1 MATTDSRTHTSTQLD
16 QSCRVP
22 VLYMLA
28 SSVAW
33 LGVALVLA
41 LVTGLQLRYPNLLN
55 PTFLNEWTNVR
66 LGWFDWDT
74 SWLNYG
80 RLRPVFEYAAIYG
93 WAAQGSFALI
103 IWLMVRLCQTPLR
116 NPMLVMGASL
126 LWNGGLTLAAIFV
139 LAGMGGS
146 LPGLDFPGGLWL
158 VMLAAQLLI
167 MAVAYQLF
175 VSRKAAAVYLSQFYL
190 LAAVTWL
197 PLVFVTA
204 NLLVRCAGHGGAL
217 VPYAQSWFS
226 VLIIALFFVPAGLG
240 ALYYFVPKIT
250 GQPIFAYKSAFSA
263 FWLYALLAPFTGAY
277 KLVGGLFPAWIS
289 TLSMTAGILL
299 AIPLALIG
307 VTLLIPVSRSEEHPS
322 QSISLRFAL
331 LGLVCLFCY
340 FGFEVLQG
348 IRPFGQMVQFTLFQT
363 GHQVLAYYGFFSMIL
378 YAGVYHI
385 VPRLVGL
392 EWSRPNSIQLQFL
405 FSAYAAVFWSIALM
419 AAGAAQ
425 GMVLGVSMA
434 KIPDVVVVEAVRP
447 YLFGQTVALLLIA
460 LSTLGL
466 FDMIRAALFKYWDL
480 RGVETFRE
488 ALFEE
493 VKD

>member
-1 MATTDSRTHTSTQLD
+1 MAAETRSCTPAQLD
-16 QSCRVP
+16 VSCRVP

-33 LGVALVLA
+33 LAVALVLA

-55 PTFLNEWTNVR
+55 PACLADLFGAKLK
-66 LGWFDWDT
+66 WFDWDT

-80 RLRPVFEYAAIYG
+80 RLRPVFEYAAVYG
-93 WAAQGSFALI
+93 WAAQGAFALI

-116 NPMLVMGASL
+116 NPMLVLGASL
-126 LWNGGLTLAAIFV
+126 LWNGGLTLASIFV
-139 LAGMGGS
+139 VAGMGSS

-167 MAVAYQLF
+167 AAVSYQLF
-175 VSRKAAAVYLSQFYL
+175 VARKAAAVYLSQYYL

-197 PLVFVTA
+197 PVIFITA
-204 NLLVRCAGHGGAL
+204 NLLARCLGKGGAL

-226 VLIIALFFVPAGLG
+226 VLLMALFFVPAGLG

-250 GQPIFAYKSAFSA
+250 GLPVFGYRSAFTG

-277 KLVGGLFPAWIS
+277 RLVGGIFPAWMA
-289 TLSMTAGILL
+289 TLSMAAGILL
-299 AIPLALIG
+299 AIPLILIG
-307 VTLLIPVSRSEEHPS
+307 VTLLVPVARSKEHPS
-322 QSISLRFAL
+322 QSIALRFAL
-331 LGLVCLFCY
+331 LGLVCLFLY

-348 IRPFGQMVQFTLFQT
+348 IRPFGQLVQFTLFQT

-378 YAGVYHI
+378 YAAVYHI
-385 VPRLVGL
+385 LPRLVGL
-392 EWSRPNSIQLQFL
+392 EWNRPNSIQLQFL
-405 FSAYAAVFWSIALM
+405 FSAYAAVFWSLSLM

-425 GMVLGVSMA
+425 GMVLGVPMA
-434 KIPDVVVVEAVRP
+434 KVSDTVEAIRP
-447 YLFGQTVALLLIA
+447 YLFGQTVALVLIA

-466 FDMIRAALFKYWDL
+466 FDMIRAAFFKYWDL
-480 RGVETFRE
+480 RGVETFRD
-488 ALFEE
+488 ALLEE
-493 VKD
+493 VEN